1 MFVAWLLSL
10 AHAQTVE
17 VTLGIVPA
25 TLHTLHI
32 EVGAPATVHRFR
44 SGVRL
49 EATIEVVP
57 HEQGYALSFELAAL
71 EKRADRSLTKAERAL
86 VQHLVRHVLPVG
98 PDGRF
103 ARPTLVM
110 PSSPG
115 STAHFEVG
123 GEDANGAFVG
133 VQVSGRVIEAA

>member
-1 MFVAWLLSL
+1 MFVTWLLSL

-17 VTLGIVPA
+17 VTLGIAPA
-25 TLHTLHI
+25 ELRTVQV
-32 EVGAPATVHRFR
+32 EVGAPPTVHRFR

-49 EATIEVVP
+49 EATVEVVP
-57 HEQGYALSFELAAL
+57 HEQGYALSVGLAAL
-71 EKRADRSLTKAERAL
+71 EKRADRSLSKAERAH
-86 VQHLVRHVLPVG
+86 VQNLVRRVLPGG

-103 ARPTLVM
+103 AHPTLVM

-123 GEDANGAFVG
+123 GEDASGAFVG
-133 VQVSGRVIEAA
+133 VKVSGRVVEAA